1 MLCTVTHNKVADVSE
16 EELHV
21 PFRMHIVNVML
32 LKISY
37 LLYSVYCFTI
47 SVFFI
52 YIYIYRHRPFT
63 YLDGNLSLV

>member
-21 PFRMHIVNVML
+21 PFRMHIVKVML

-47 SVFFI
+47 SVFVI
-52 YIYIYRHRPFT
+52 YI
-63 YLDGNLSLV
+63 